1 MVDFTKN
8 FVIAFLNLPAD
19 AFVSIIQF
27 SGLTQGE
34 ELLNCVKGNSP
45 EKVGEQGEKEKELH
59 EKFICYS
66 KTNGGALDSG
76 ISAAYMKI
84 PAVSPGIKALRRTEG
99 IKWRRIQ
106 TGADLLKCCQNYSG

>member
-45 EKVGEQGEKEKELH
+45 EKVGEQGEKVKELQLS
-59 EKFICYS
+59 EAI
-66 KTNGGALDSG
+66 
-76 ISAAYMKI
+76 
-84 PAVSPGIKALRRTEG
+84 
-99 IKWRRIQ
+99 
-106 TGADLLKCCQNYSG
+106 